1 MIVDIRRPMWIE
13 IFLRHFSF
21 LYLGTSLQKLFWVWL
36 LQPILVP
43 SSHYGPYSLGQHG
56 LTAKNN
62 IEFLN
67 SFLEWFF
74 VLLLVVGNVP
84 QYYFSLFSQI
94 KFPQAY
100 LDPTENFNPIS
111 RIIST
116 KETKLAATKIQ

>member
-21 LYLGTSLQKLFWVWL
+21 LYFGNIIAKIILGLIT
-36 LQPILVP
+36 PILVP

-111 RIIST
+111 RIILT
-116 KETKLAATKIQ
+116 KETKLTATKIQ

>member
-21 LYLGTSLQKLFWVWL
+21 LYFGNIIAKIILGLIT
-36 LQPILVP
+36 PILVP

-67 SFLEWFF
+67 SFLE
-74 VLLLVVGNVP
+74 
-84 QYYFSLFSQI
+84 
-94 KFPQAY
+94 
-100 LDPTENFNPIS
+100 
-111 RIIST
+111 
-116 KETKLAATKIQ
+116 